1 MRARLFFVLPLA
13 LVALTACDDQSSN
26 SAAAP
31 SAPPPPAVDAA
42 APLAK
47 EIIEWD
53 EFNGRFHASQ
63 DVEIRPRVSGYV
75 EAVHFRDG
83 QMVQTG
89 DLLFSIDKRPFEAAK
104 SRAVAEL
111 ASARARYQFANQ
123 EVERGQQLVTRGTLP
138 KATLEQRI
146 SDRLV
151 ASADIAA
158 AEADLRSAQLDIE
171 FAEVRAPISGRISDS
186 RVDVGNLVSGSG
198 TTTLLTK
205 IVAFDPIHFEFDMSE
220 TEYLSYER
228 ANRRG
233 DLKSTRDGGTE
244 IEVRLPDEDVWSYK
258 GRIDFVDSAI
268 DAGTGTI
275 RVRATLPNDD
285 GFLLPGQFGRL
296 RLPGSSVYEAI
307 LVPESA
313 IVSDQSR
320 KLILTLDENN
330 LVQPK
335 VVRVGPNELGLRII
349 RNGLE
354 KTDRIIVNGV
364 LRARFGQPVT
374 PNEVKIEPW
383 PNGQPG
389 Q

>member
-205 IVAFDPIHFEFDMSE
+205 IVALDPIHFEFDMSE

-233 DLKSTRDGGTE
+233 DLKSTRDGPTRGGLISSIVPLTR
-244 IEVRLPDEDVWSYK
+244 VPARSGC
-258 GRIDFVDSAI
+258 GRHCRTMTGFYCPVSL
-268 DAGTGTI
+268 AGC
-275 RVRATLPNDD
+275 
-285 GFLLPGQFGRL
+285 GFRGHPFMKPFWYLNPQSF
-296 RLPGSSVYEAI
+296 PTSHGSLS
-307 LVPESA
+307 
-313 IVSDQSR
+313 
-320 KLILTLDENN
+320 
-330 LVQPK
+330 
-335 VVRVGPNELGLRII
+335 
-349 RNGLE
+349 
-354 KTDRIIVNGV
+354 
-364 LRARFGQPVT
+364 
-374 PNEVKIEPW
+374 
-383 PNGQPG
+383 
-389 Q
+389 